1 MNSNWRRFSWF
12 AVVTLALPLVLT
24 SCSRKNEVPNDAGT
38 DAAPPVATSAF
49 MVPAPIPKADST
61 VQADPE
67 DVSVP
72 PAEPLRKSVSKVDD
86 DAVLTKQ
93 RDAILAFFKDDVPS
107 PLKAQFETLPSSRMA
122 IFIDGKNNQSSP
134 FVMVIDANGTRAW
147 TKEMPLAGIVPG
159 VRDIAL
165 VRGTESAVGVAFC
178 DSTGM
183 RAALRMWNGDGSINA
198 DFEVMEV
205 PHCDRINA
213 VFIPGTGHIIG
224 SVGETTARIGM
235 IAANGMRVWD
245 AAGLALPWD
254 AQHDT
259 ALVFGVD
266 SNASFIV
273 VGIAAKTED
282 KRQPNEGTIM
292 AMRYDFQ
299 GRSLWPVP
307 RAIAPRTSKTF
318 ERPTIQVVGTQKLEV
333 TISDKPGDRVQLSSE
348 GVIVPLK

>member
-1 MNSNWRRFSWF
+1 MNSNWRRSWF
-12 AVVTLALPLVLT
+12 SAATLALPLVL
-24 SCSRKNEVPNDAGT
+24 SGCNRKTEAPNDAGA

-49 MVPAPIPKADST
+49 MIPAPIPKADST
-61 VQADPE
+61 QQADPE
-67 DVSVP
+67 DVSVA
-72 PAEPLRKSVSKVDD
+72 PAEALRKSVSKVDD
-86 DAVLTKQ
+86 DAVLAKQ
-93 RDAILAFFKDDVPS
+93 RDAILAFFKEDVPS
-107 PLKAQFETLPSSRMA
+107 PLKAQFETLPASRMA
-122 IFIDGKNNQSSP
+122 IFLDGKNNQASP

-159 VRDIAL
+159 VRDVAI

-183 RAALRMWNGDGSINA
+183 RAALRMWNNDGSINA

-245 AAGLALPWD
+245 PAGVALPWD

-259 ALVFGVD
+259 ALAIGVD
-266 SNASFIV
+266 TNASFIV

-282 KRQPNEGTIM
+282 QKQPNEGTIM

-299 GRSLWPVP
+299 GRAMWPTP
-307 RAIAPRTSKTF
+307 RALAPRTSKAF
-318 ERPTIQVVGTQKLEV
+318 ERPIVQVVGTQKLEV
-333 TISDKPGDRVQLSSE
+333 TISEKPGDRVQLSSE
-348 GVIVPLK
+348 GVLVPLK